1 MKLLFFKPL
10 FLFFV
15 YSTFRCVKIENYNFS
30 SLNTE
35 KDIEETNISIKS
47 DSITSLPINNTINS
61 ENEYTDLELKT
72 INLLKSKKSRKLH
85 SGKNRNH
92 YLEAKNEESLME
104 ISVYFFV
111 PLVIFIIIATVS
123 SIAGFIYLLVMFSI
137 STNTLEEKTRTNN
150 IEHLNDIISI
160 LILRNQIKK
169 NKKKEKN
176 TNNYKS
182 EPESEGKVL
191 NLYG

>member
-1 MKLLFFKPL
+1 
-10 FLFFV
+10 
-15 YSTFRCVKIENYNFS
+15 
-30 SLNTE
+30 
-35 KDIEETNISIKS
+35 
-47 DSITSLPINNTINS
+47 
-61 ENEYTDLELKT
+61 
-72 INLLKSKKSRKLH
+72 
-85 SGKNRNH
+85 
-92 YLEAKNEESLME
+92 ME